1 MFSTGALAESV
12 RASWAK
18 QHSHSDASG
27 LLLPPPSIDAPAA
40 NDNRKPK
47 GKRDWVQTL
56 NSLGLDMDAFRN
68 GSGSGSGAGVAT
80 AAALDAIVADVERVG
95 GHLQTGEKRPL
106 YPLTFSMK
114 TIIHQERL
122 GTTKRKLP
130 NTGHNI
136 IELRVRS
143 LSGIIG
149 TKYLFRSLSLHGRAD
164 IAWAVASTPEFPGY
178 GWMIE
183 QGATSLWE
191 NWQGTRFQP
200 GGVERTLSVASQRF
214 GITFNLNWLTKTH
227 SGRHFKFKIGKLKM
241 NVMKRVCFL

>member
-1 MFSTGALAESV
+1 MFCTGALVESV

-114 TIIHQERL
+114 NDHSPRQARDNQKE
-122 GTTKRKLP
+122 
-130 NTGHNI
+130 
-136 IELRVRS
+136 
-143 LSGIIG
+143 
-149 TKYLFRSLSLHGRAD
+149 
-164 IAWAVASTPEFPGY
+164 
-178 GWMIE
+178 
-183 QGATSLWE
+183 TSKSW
-191 NWQGTRFQP
+191 P
-200 GGVERTLSVASQRF
+200 Y
-214 GITFNLNWLTKTH
+214 
-227 SGRHFKFKIGKLKM
+227 
-241 NVMKRVCFL
+241 